1 MIGRTTRQTSLFY
14 FAFAKEAAA
23 ITDELLD
30 PLDDL
35 LNDRPLIDLASEAL
49 AKRSTR
55 SADFGR
61 PSIAPDRLLRCV
73 TLKHLKGWSFRQL
86 ERELRASLLYR
97 RFTRFYEDPI
107 PDFSSF
113 SRTFGLFG
121 KDGTA
126 RVHGRVVQIAQEQ
139 SVARGQRLRTDTT
152 AVETNIHYPTDSSLL
167 ADGIRVL
174 TRGLKRI
181 GAACEAGA
189 LKIVDHRRAAKRRVL
204 EICRAAKT
212 LSDKVIAQAQAR
224 IFEGQT
230 HHPDKILSLFE
241 EHTVVI
247 RKGKAHKPNEFGRL
261 VRIDAVED
269 GIVSNYQVAP
279 NNMADPQ

>member
-1 MIGRTTRQTSLFY
+1 MIGHITRQTSLFY

-113 SRTFGLFG
+113 SRTFALFC
-121 KDGTA
+121 KDRTA
-126 RVHGRVVQIAQEQ
+126 RFHGRVVQIAQEQ

-174 TRGLKRI
+174 TRALKRI
-181 GAACEAGA
+181 SAACEAGGMTV
-189 LKIVDHRRAAKRRVL
+189 VDHRRA
-204 EICRAAKT
+204 
-212 LSDKVIAQAQAR
+212 
-224 IFEGQT
+224 
-230 HHPDKILSLFE
+230 
-241 EHTVVI
+241 
-247 RKGKAHKPNEFGRL
+247 
-261 VRIDAVED
+261 
-269 GIVSNYQVAP
+269 
-279 NNMADPQ
+279 